1 MIYFDLKIKEHEYIY
16 KSKSNEFEISY
27 PEISKTKMFF
37 IPLIL
42 SITIKRQAKKW
53 ACFAKQ
59 QPGRARGRARVEFL
73 ATLEPLFSPSLYSS
87 I

>member
-59 QPGRARGRARVEFL
+59 QPGRARVEFL
-73 ATLEPLFSPSLYSS
+73 ATWDPLFSPSLYSS